1 MLHLRP
7 DLVDMSKAV
16 RRIPEKMAMN
26 KHVRFGGSVSFGWLS
41 NDFFVEGHIGD
52 PTFATAEMGA
62 RMFKSA
68 VQNFADALAEVSTFN
83 FGK

>member
-1 MLHLRP
+1 
-7 DLVDMSKAV
+7 
-16 RRIPEKMAMN
+16 
-26 KHVRFGGSVSFGWLS
+26 VSFGWLS

-62 RMFKSA
+62 RMFNSA

>member
-1 MLHLRP
+1 MGIHGGTDETSVMLHLRP

-52 PTFATAEMGA
+52 PTFATA
-62 RMFKSA
+62 
-68 VQNFADALAEVSTFN
+68 
-83 FGK
+83 